1 MWRRYSTIPDSN
13 NIGSTGSVAIA
24 DAATQLRRSKA
35 RVQLAPLA
43 SADGACDTVM
53 LCSVSKAV

>member
-35 RVQLAPLA
+35 RVQLATLA
-43 SADGACDTVM
+43 SADGACDMVM